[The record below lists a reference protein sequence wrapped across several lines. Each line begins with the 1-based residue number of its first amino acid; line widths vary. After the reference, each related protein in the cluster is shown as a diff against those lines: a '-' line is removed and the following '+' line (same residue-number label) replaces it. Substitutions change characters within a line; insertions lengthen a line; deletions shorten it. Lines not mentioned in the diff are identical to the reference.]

1 MSNPLMEKML
11 DLPEFEVTDFKQ
23 NDNDMGFY
31 VETKKRPTFC
41 PVCGCYM
48 PNLVIY
54 KSRKQTVRDISVL
67 GKRTALIINRHYYE
81 CRECGGRFAEPL
93 ESVGDNERITKDVA
107 MISTFSVVRYFCQRD
122 EKSKPRKQILT
133 T

>member
-41 PVCGCYM
+41 SVCGCYM

-54 KSRKQTVRDISVL
+54 KSRLLLITVMFLPTPNQTMLLQLMTQFNKIWY
-67 GKRTALIINRHYYE
+67 G
-81 CRECGGRFAEPL
+81 
-93 ESVGDNERITKDVA
+93 
-107 MISTFSVVRYFCQRD
+107 
-122 EKSKPRKQILT
+122 
-133 T
+133 

>member
-48 PNLVIY
+48 LTRAGSRQCVI
-54 KSRKQTVRDISVL
+54 
-67 GKRTALIINRHYYE
+67 
-81 CRECGGRFAEPL
+81 
-93 ESVGDNERITKDVA
+93 
-107 MISTFSVVRYFCQRD
+107 
-122 EKSKPRKQILT
+122 
-133 T
+133 

>member
-41 PVCGCYM
+41 PVCVCYYLFDYRTSQVYYSSFLALSQVVFIM
-48 PNLVIY
+48 F
-54 KSRKQTVRDISVL
+54 VL
-67 GKRTALIINRHYYE
+67 KTNKY
-81 CRECGGRFAEPL
+81 
-93 ESVGDNERITKDVA
+93 
-107 MISTFSVVRYFCQRD
+107 
-122 EKSKPRKQILT
+122 
-133 T
+133 

>member
-67 GKRTALIINRHYYE
+67 GKRTALIIVNFE
-81 CRECGGRFAEPL
+81 LIPG
-93 ESVGDNERITKDVA
+93 II
-107 MISTFSVVRYFCQRD
+107 ISDTFIYAAIKLPSEYFFVRNSH
-122 EKSKPRKQILT
+122 K
-133 T
+133 

>member
-31 VETKKRPTFC
+31 FETKLLLK
-41 PVCGCYM
+41 G
-48 PNLVIY
+48 L
-54 KSRKQTVRDISVL
+54 TVSF
-67 GKRTALIINRHYYE
+67 ALY
-81 CRECGGRFAEPL
+81 PM
-93 ESVGDNERITKDVA
+93 KDVA

-122 EKSKPRKQILT
+122 EKSKPRK
-133 T
+133 

>member
-31 VETKKRPTFC
+31 VETKKCLTFC

-48 PNLVIY
+48 LTRAGNRQCVI
-54 KSRKQTVRDISVL
+54 
-67 GKRTALIINRHYYE
+67 
-81 CRECGGRFAEPL
+81 
-93 ESVGDNERITKDVA
+93 
-107 MISTFSVVRYFCQRD
+107 
-122 EKSKPRKQILT
+122 
-133 T
+133 